1 MTINARMAP
10 KIVNV
15 RLIPRGTKK
24 ATTNFSQIGSTS
36 PLTNLADLEDF
47 DPSNVQD
54 KYVIMY
60 DAVTQKYITVNP
72 DKVLQAATTEP
83 VQPGLP
89 NVFLDE
95 LDVQLDN
102 RIDLDGGTF

>member
-1 MTINARMAP
+1 MTI
-10 KIVNV
+10 NV
-15 RLIPRGTKK
+15 RLIPRGTTKV
-24 ATTNFSQIGSTS
+24 TTNFSQIGFIAPPTK
-36 PLTNLADLEDF
+36 LADLKDF

-60 DAVTQKYITVNP
+60 DANTQKYIAVNP

>member
-1 MTINARMAP
+1 MTIN
-10 KIVNV
+10 V
-15 RLIPRGTKK
+15 RLVPRKSINV
-24 ATTNFSQIGSTS
+24 TTNFSQLGVVS
-36 PLTNLADLEDF
+36 PPTKLADLQDF

-60 DAVTQKYITVNP
+60 DENLDKYVAVNP